1 MIFNSLLF
9 IVFFVLVLAIHYS
22 PIPTHYRRIS
32 LLLANYFFFASYYPP
47 YLLLLILSTVIDWWL
62 ANRIA
67 ASDNDARRRYWL
79 WGSVLLNIGS
89 LCFFKYID
97 FLIVNVLSVLHL
109 AHINANIPLLHLILP
124 VGISFYT
131 FQALSYTI
139 DIYRRRI
146 EPEPS
151 LLNFALF
158 VSFFPHLVAG
168 PILRA
173 RDILPQC
180 RVFHKATMQEFAWGL
195 ALLIWGLFQKTVL
208 ADQIAA
214 PVANLLF
221 DPTLPGKLTL
231 FESWTAALAFTSQ
244 IFFDF
249 SGYSTCAIGVA
260 LCLGF
265 YIPDNFRLPY
275 AASSFSD
282 FWRRWHISLS
292 SWLKD
297 YLYISLGG
305 NRQGSLMTYRNLMI
319 TMVLGG
325 LWHGASWHFVAWG
338 VWHGFLLA
346 VEKALS
352 ELLGIRFGFTGMNR
366 IASVCRW
373 LLTLYGV
380 IISWVLF
387 RAVSLQQAWRIVKA
401 MHTLHHWN
409 ILTSHID
416 PLPCYTVISLT
427 LVTILLHKWLAN
439 SSIEAVFNRIP
450 LLLQASLITICLLAT
465 IIFSGKAQNFIYFQ
479 F

>member
-1 MIFNSLLF
+1 
-9 IVFFVLVLAIHYS
+9 
-22 PIPTHYRRIS
+22 
-32 LLLANYFFFASYYPP
+32 
-47 YLLLLILSTVIDWWL
+47 
-62 ANRIA
+62 
-67 ASDNDARRRYWL
+67 
-79 WGSVLLNIGS
+79 
-89 LCFFKYID
+89 
-97 FLIVNVLSVLHL
+97 
-109 AHINANIPLLHLILP
+109 
-124 VGISFYT
+124 
-131 FQALSYTI
+131 
-139 DIYRRRI
+139 
-146 EPEPS
+146 
-151 LLNFALF
+151 
-158 VSFFPHLVAG
+158 
-168 PILRA
+168 
-173 RDILPQC
+173 
-180 RVFHKATMQEFAWGL
+180 
-195 ALLIWGLFQKTVL
+195 
-208 ADQIAA
+208 
-214 PVANLLF
+214 
-221 DPTLPGKLTL
+221 
-231 FESWTAALAFTSQ
+231 
-244 IFFDF
+244 
-249 SGYSTCAIGVA
+249 
-260 LCLGF
+260 
-265 YIPDNFRLPY
+265 
-275 AASSFSD
+275 
-282 FWRRWHISLS
+282 
-292 SWLKD
+292 
-297 YLYISLGG
+297 
-305 NRQGSLMTYRNLMI
+305 MTYRNLMI